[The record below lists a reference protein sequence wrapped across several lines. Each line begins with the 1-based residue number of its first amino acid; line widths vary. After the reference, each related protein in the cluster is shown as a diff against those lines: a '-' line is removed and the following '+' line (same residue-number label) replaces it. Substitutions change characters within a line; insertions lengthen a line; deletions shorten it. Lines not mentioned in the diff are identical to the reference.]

1 MFGVVSQDITMR
13 VHDAE
18 ALILRKNCSH
28 TWSVPSDATVYSA
41 IRMMAEHDVGAILVM
56 ENGQLVG
63 VVSERDYA
71 RKVILMGRS
80 SRRTAV
86 SKIMG
91 TPSLTISP
99 ECPVDEALRLMTA
112 NQIQYLPVLRHEKV
126 LGMVSIGD
134 LVASISVSDCP
145 KSEHLEQYIEGQY
158 HY

>member
-1 MFGVVSQDITMR
+1 MFRVVSQDIKMR
-13 VHDAE
+13 VLDAV
-18 ALILRKNCSH
+18 ALVLRKKGSH

-41 IRMMAEHDVGAILVM
+41 VRMMAEHDVGALLVM
-56 ENGQLVG
+56 ENNQLVG

-91 TPSLTISP
+91 TPLLTISP
-99 ECPVDEALRLMTA
+99 ECHVDEALMLMTT
-112 NQIQYLPVLRHEKV
+112 NQIRHLPVLSHEKV

-134 LVASISVSDCP
+134 LVTSIVVSQYP
-145 KSEHLEQYIEGQY
+145 KSEHLEQHIEGQY